1 MTDSMTVQRDDV
13 ERESILGRPAAV
25 VCDMDGLLVDSERME
40 RRVWQRVA
48 RELAID
54 LSDERFATFVGHSGD
69 RNDAL
74 LRHYFGEDFDV
85 PRFRS
90 MCHRGF
96 RELVESEGVAMRP
109 GAREWLAFVSDLGI
123 PLGLATSSGPAA
135 VRERLGDVLHL
146 FAAIATRADVEHG
159 KPHPDLY
166 LEAVRRLGIAPATA
180 IAIEDSPAGTQAALA
195 AGMQVVVIPDLI
207 QPPEDLAPQLA
218 AVFPSLDALREA
230 VASSWPAA
238 PVRAPRPAPLPT
250 ARDTTG

>member
-1 MTDSMTVQRDDV
+1 MSARHHI
-13 ERESILGRPAAV
+13 ERTATLPRPAAV

-40 RRVWQRVA
+40 RRVWQLVA
-48 RELAID
+48 RELEIE

-74 LRHYFGEDFDV
+74 LRHYFGEAFDV
-85 PRFRS
+85 PRFRM

-109 GAREWLAFVSDLGI
+109 GAREWLAFVSELGI

-135 VRERLGDVLHL
+135 VQERLGDVLHL
-146 FAAIATRADVEHG
+146 FAAVATRADVEHG

-166 LEAVRRLGIAPATA
+166 LEAAKRLGIQPATA

-195 AGMQVVVIPDLI
+195 AGMQVVVVPDLI
-207 QPPEDLAPQLA
+207 EPPSDLAPQLA

-230 VASSWPAA
+230 VAPRWT
-238 PVRAPRPAPLPT
+238 PVPSASNGKVPS
-250 ARDTTG
+250 

>member
-1 MTDSMTVQRDDV
+1 MSARHDTVDI
-13 ERESILGRPAAV
+13 ESISDRPAAV

-40 RRVWQRVA
+40 RRVWQLVA
-48 RELAID
+48 RELDID

-85 PRFRS
+85 PRFRM

-109 GAREWLAFVSDLGI
+109 GAREWLAFVSELGI

-135 VRERLGDVLHL
+135 VQERLGDVLHL
-146 FAAIATRADVEHG
+146 FAAVATRADVEHG

-166 LEAVRRLGIAPATA
+166 LEAAKRLGIAPETA
-180 IAIEDSPAGTQAALA
+180 VAIEDSPAGTQAALA
-195 AGMQVVVIPDLI
+195 AGMRVVVVPDLI
-207 QPPEDLAPQLA
+207 APPSDLAPQLA

-230 VASSWPAA
+230 VAPSWKGVESRRSEIKNGESSADAA
-238 PVRAPRPAPLPT
+238 
-250 ARDTTG
+250 D